1 MHKYQ
6 IVTGTITYAIRGR
19 DLLRRHGFKA
29 NMEKSKMGLGNGC
42 GYSITVIGDIEKI
55 EPILR
60 KAEIKILEIT
70 ER

>member
-1 MHKYQ
+1 
-6 IVTGTITYAIRGR
+6 
-19 DLLRRHGFKA
+19 
-29 NMEKSKMGLGNGC
+29 MEKSKMGLGNGC